1 MRGNAQTSAA
11 RIMLKRHRNF
21 YMRFCRGSS
30 PCKFWRSMITI
41 DHRLGTSHLIRI
53 RRSSILCSLNPR
65 HRSRRW
71 WNNNS
76 SRSHDF
82 GTRTSHHRFPR
93 RSTNRR
99 FRTNTT
105 HSHRT
110 IVNTKPR
117 GCGWRTYSRQ
127 GRTRGTVSRVRPLAT
142 PRLRC
147 LRRRG
152 GIYEERKQTFQVH
165 SDAQDERPRND
176 GVDQT
181 V

>member
-21 YMRFCRGSS
+21 YMRLCWGSS
-30 PCKFWRSMITI
+30 PCRFRRSMITI

-99 FRTNTT
+99 FSTNTT

-110 IVNTKPR
+110 IVNTQAQRFGVGDLFAPR
-117 GCGWRTYSRQ
+117 ANAWNCFPSAAACHAATAVPAEAGRYLRGAKADIPGAF
-127 GRTRGTVSRVRPLAT
+127 GRTGRAAKK
-142 PRLRC
+142 
-147 LRRRG
+147 RRG
-152 GIYEERKQTFQVH
+152 
-165 SDAQDERPRND
+165 
-176 GVDQT
+176 
-181 V
+181 